1 MKLFPQQFGLRSL
14 LIFSL
19 KESPC
24 LPYEF
29 TVAGMLERLN
39 AYLEHQVNAHCK
51 FTLPACSL
59 LYSVSLI
66 GPRRSWRAVVWS
78 YLLSKPVI
86 ETELQDIR
94 ILSFLVIQKIF
105 AISEGLFFAAN
116 SMADTSPTWKIQ
128 WNPALRSPRWYGH
141 FFWSPGKN
149 RHTFSCK
156 KKKPS

>member
-1 MKLFPQQFGLRSL
+1 MNLFPQQFGLRSL
-14 LIFSL
+14 LVFSL
-19 KESPC
+19 KETPR

-51 FTLPACSL
+51 FTLPASSL

-86 ETELQDIR
+86 ETE
-94 ILSFLVIQKIF
+94 FLRGITMITVVPREI
-105 AISEGLFFAAN
+105 EDDGYAN
-116 SMADTSPTWKIQ
+116 LGRGGGRGKQ
-128 WNPALRSPRWYGH
+128 GAL
-141 FFWSPGKN
+141 
-149 RHTFSCK
+149 
-156 KKKPS
+156 

>member
-1 MKLFPQQFGLRSL
+1 MNLFPKQFGLRSL

-19 KESPC
+19 KETPR

-51 FTLPACSL
+51 FTLLASSS

-66 GPRRSWRAVVWS
+66 RHRRSWRAVVWS

-86 ETELQDIR
+86 ETEFQHIR
-94 ILSFLVIQKIF
+94 ISPLLVIQKNFCNFWRLIF
-105 AISEGLFFAAN
+105 RPKFGDRYVTHVKNTVKLRLTVTSLLRPLFLAV
-116 SMADTSPTWKIQ
+116 WQK
-128 WNPALRSPRWYGH
+128 PRYS
-141 FFWSPGKN
+141 FV
-149 RHTFSCK
+149 
-156 KKKPS
+156 